1 MRAGKAPR
9 DSEIVRLA
17 DRFQRLMAE
26 LYEAAQGDPEIAKA
40 KAADLDSEMT
50 ALANRLVSLTPV
62 VNIEFWVMVK
72 LALGAHIDAQQVRDR
87 QGVPAGPLD
96 GFCRAMLERI
106 DAGFFE
112 SMVEATAMETG
123 LASRAKH

>member
-1 MRAGKAPR
+1 MSAGKAPH

-40 KAADLDSEMT
+40 KAADLDEEMT

-96 GFCRAMLERI
+96 GFCRAMLERL

-112 SMVEATAMETG
+112 SMVEATALETG
-123 LASRAKH
+123 LTSRAKH

>member
-1 MRAGKAPR
+1 MRAGKSPR

-26 LYEAAQGDPEIAKA
+26 LYEASQGDPELARA
-40 KAADLDSEMT
+40 KAADMDEEMT
-50 ALANRLVSLTPV
+50 ALANRLVALTPV

-87 QGVPAGPLD
+87 QGIPPGPLD
-96 GFCRAMLERI
+96 GFCRAMLERL
-106 DAGFFE
+106 DAGFFD
-112 SMVEATAMETG
+112 SMVEASATETG
-123 LASRAKH
+123 LISGARH

>member
-1 MRAGKAPR
+1 MGAGKSPR

-40 KAADLDSEMT
+40 KAADLDEEMT

-112 SMVEATAMETG
+112 SMVEATTMETG
-123 LASRAKH
+123 LTSSAKH

>member
-1 MRAGKAPR
+1 MSAGKAPH

-40 KAADLDSEMT
+40 KAADLDEEMT

-96 GFCRAMLERI
+96 GFCRAMLERL

-112 SMVEATAMETG
+112 SMVEATALETG
-123 LASRAKH
+123 MTSRAKH

>member
-1 MRAGKAPR
+1 MGAGKSPR

-40 KAADLDSEMT
+40 KAADLDEEMT
-50 ALANRLVSLTPV
+50 ALANRLVSLTPA

-96 GFCRAMLERI
+96 GFCRAMLERL

-112 SMVEATAMETG
+112 SMVQAAATEG
-123 LASRAKH
+123 LISGAKH

>member
-1 MRAGKAPR
+1 MGAGKSPR

-40 KAADLDSEMT
+40 KAADLDEEMT

-112 SMVEATAMETG
+112 SMVEATALETG
-123 LASRAKH
+123 LTSSAKH